1 MEYTEEQ
8 KDTRNVSQDFG
19 PYIKHLRHSKG
30 LTLKE
35 VAQVANVSA
44 SYISRLEKG
53 ERLAPSFPML
63 EALAKCYSIAVTELC
78 KIALQEKD
86 DFEESDSFEALLY
99 SNQFTVAGKEAD
111 TQVKQQIAMLV
122 SKVAQ
127 MDLDNEYQEIGAIMQ
142 NIKELKELLDREV

>member
-30 LTLKE
+30 LTLRE

-53 ERLAPSFPML
+53 ERMAPSFPLL
-63 EALAKCYSIAVTELC
+63 EGLAKSYGIAVVELC

-86 DFEESDSFEALLY
+86 DFEESDTFEALLY

-111 TQVKQQIAMLV
+111 TQVKQQISMLV

-127 MDLDNEYQEIGAIMQ
+127 IDLNNEYQELGAIMQ
-142 NIKELKELLDREV
+142 NIKELKKTLDREV

>member
-1 MEYTEEQ
+1 MKYTEEQ

-30 LTLKE
+30 LTLRE
-35 VAQVANVSA
+35 VAQVANIST

-63 EALAKCYSIAVTELC
+63 ESLAKCYGIAVTELC

-86 DFEESDSFEALLY
+86 DFEESDTFEALLY
-99 SNQFTVAGKEAD
+99 SNQFTIDGKEAD

-122 SKVAQ
+122 SKIAQ
-127 MDLDNEYQEIGAIMQ
+127 IDLNNEYQEIGAIMQ
-142 NIKELKELLDREV
+142 NIKELKEILDGEV